1 MLILTRRV
9 GESVVIGDDVRVT
22 IIAATGTRIRAAI
35 RAPRHVTVHRGE
47 VYERVVAER
56 EQGDWKREA
65 NGVGSSK
72 AAVAVDPEAEAAAEQ
87 PSKAHD
93 LSHT

>member
-22 IIAATGTRIRAAI
+22 IIAMTGTRIRAAI

-47 VYERVVAER
+47 VYDRVAAQR
-56 EQGDWKREA
+56 EQSERTSEA
-65 NGVGSSK
+65 NGVGCSK
-72 AAVAVDPEAEAAAEQ
+72 VAVAVDPQAEAAAEQ
-87 PSKAHD
+87 PSNARD
-93 LSHT
+93 VSGT